1 MSLHHSHSS
10 SFGSS
15 MSTPVHFECYRMC
28 TVLGHLKR
36 YKISCFCTYGD
47 SLLVASSDGALRL
60 FDTDDEKA
68 VWRERVLD
76 EQFGAKKGV
85 EMMAVVDITLHS
97 ASGNSNG
104 GGSGGGEDAL
114 LVSIVGSV
122 CRVHT
127 LPSLRSLSLLAESK
141 GCYTF
146 AINAT
151 HFTLDTTAPQP
162 TIASFLASSNHQP
175 ADAPLLLCLANKR
188 KQLLFYQ
195 WKDSGSSSH
204 SLNGDF
210 QLVHTVPVDHTIH
223 SMTFSL
229 LSLVAGSGRDYVLV
243 KLEGGRAGGS
253 GVRLFD
259 CGKKAA
265 GPVSCLV
272 VSRNRDDDSTST
284 SGSSN
289 RRKANAS
296 NRPVE
301 EERELV
307 LIQDARGI
315 CINEDGQPSRK
326 DPVNFSDLP
335 LQLASAPPYLFALLP
350 SGIEVR
356 QARSSL
362 LAQSIATKEGQAK
375 WMEARRGCVYVGGS
389 GWARCVYPIPL
400 REVVDECVRA
410 GQYREAMGMVQLSDE
425 MQWRRGREER
435 DERLNELHTL
445 YAYEL
450 FNKGDYQQAMMYFQQ
465 SNCDPTTVISLF
477 PDVLPSSSAEL
488 RHMMDGVKHPVRVT
502 SAQGEQTLLAA
513 LEAVISYLAQVQ
525 VKIQRQQA
533 AASSQAASSGNQST
547 TTPLARLIDTV
558 LLKAYLLR
566 DIPLLPF
573 LQQPNACD
581 VEECSAILRAY
592 EKYPELVC
600 LYQQHGYH
608 QQALELLASIGQ
620 ASLNTSAPLKPAQQ
634 AVAGLSPS
642 IDYFQQ
648 LIRSTTPQTVD
659 STLALITQYSRWLF
673 QADPLTALTIFTAE
687 HDERGS
693 STLPPQSVLE
703 YLRQVGGR
711 DVCIDYLESL
721 IDTAD
726 EQDSAFHNELV
737 FLYLDSVLKLM
748 KQEERAKS
756 QEVSPALSGTHTPNE
771 EKEAGSAA
779 TAAAVVLPAKKR
791 NASST
796 SISRRTPASLAT
808 SSSTSSLSPA
818 DTATLL
824 SLRRRLL
831 SFLRRSTAY
840 NPERLLSKFPRHHLL
855 EERCVLLSRVGQ
867 HEEALRLLAHQLG
880 DTEAAERYCVEVDS
894 RRRRESAGVTH
905 SDDNSNGSD
914 GNASTGNNEL
924 FLLLLQV
931 YLRGDSSASLSD
943 KQYSSTAGEE
953 KRAVANTSLTTNMIA
968 SLPSPRLLAAAVAL
982 LTRHFQHI
990 SPVAALSL
998 LPSSTPMAVLHSYL
1012 CRLLR
1017 SLQHTRRSAAI
1028 TRALYRVENLNARLA
1043 LLEAQ
1048 AEYVVVEE
1056 LREQQVDCPR
1066 CHKRIGLSSFARLLN
1081 GSLMHYMCHKQ
1092 AIGGAVGAG

>member
-15 MSTPVHFECYRMC
+15 VSSPIHFECYRMC

-36 YKISCFCTYGD
+36 YKISCFCTYAD

-60 FDTDDEKA
+60 FDTDEEKA

-85 EMMAVVDITLHS
+85 EMMAVVDITIHTAAGS
-97 ASGNSNG
+97 G
-104 GGSGGGEDAL
+104 GGSGGEDAL
-114 LVSIVGSV
+114 LVSIVSGV

-146 AINAT
+146 DINAT
-151 HFTLDTTAPQP
+151 HFTLDTTTPQP
-162 TIASFLASSNHQP
+162 TIASFLASSTKQP

-188 KQLLFYQ
+188 KQLLFYRWQ
-195 WKDSGSSSH
+195 DSGSSHH

-210 QLVHTVPVDHTIH
+210 QLIHTVPVDHTVH

-229 LSLVAGSGRDYVLV
+229 LSLVAGVGRDYVLV

-265 GPVSCLV
+265 APVSCLV
-272 VSRNRDDDSTST
+272 VSRNRDDDSTSMAG
-284 SGSSN
+284 SGS
-289 RRKANAS
+289 RRKANTAS
-296 NRPVE
+296 RPVE

-307 LIQDARGI
+307 LVQDARGI

-326 DPVNFSDLP
+326 DPLNFSDLP

-362 LAQSIATKEGQAK
+362 LAQTIATKEGQAK
-375 WMEARRGCVYVGGS
+375 WMEARRGCVFVGGS

-410 GQYREAMGMVQLSDE
+410 GQYREAMAMVQLSDE

-435 DERLNELHTL
+435 DERLNELYTL

-533 AASSQAASSGNQST
+533 AASSNAAASANNPQPSS
-547 TTPLARLIDTV
+547 TPLARLIDTV

-600 LYQQHGYH
+600 LYQQHGFH
-608 QQALELLASIGQ
+608 KEALELLASLGQ
-620 ASLNTSAPLKPAQQ
+620 ASLNASAPLKPAQQ

-642 IDYFQQ
+642 IDYMQQ
-648 LIRSTTPQTVD
+648 LIRSTAPPSVD
-659 STLALITQYSRWLF
+659 ATLALITQYSRWLF

-693 STLPPQSVLE
+693 SSLPPQAVLD

-711 DVCIDYLESL
+711 DVCIAYLESV
-721 IDTAD
+721 IEKTG
-726 EQDSAFHNELV
+726 ERDSAFHNELV
-737 FLYLDSVLKLM
+737 FLYLDAVLKLM

-756 QEVSPALSGTHTPNE
+756 QETSPALSGTQTPSE
-771 EKEAGSAA
+771 EKQASGVAA
-779 TAAAVVLPAKKR
+779 ILPAKRTKH
-791 NASST
+791 ASSAV
-796 SISRRTPASLAT
+796 SRRTPASLAA
-808 SSSTSSLSPA
+808 SSSTASLSTA
-818 DTATLL
+818 DAATLL

-840 NPERLLSKFPRHHLL
+840 NPERMLSKFPRHHLL

-867 HEEALRLLAHQLG
+867 HEEALRLLAHQLA

-894 RRRRESAGVTH
+894 RRKKVADGAAGDDSGSA
-905 SDDNSNGSD
+905 S
-914 GNASTGNNEL
+914 NNEL

-931 YLRGDSSASLSD
+931 YLKGDSTSSTDTS
-943 KQYSSTAGEE
+943 YSSSGEE
-953 KRAVANTSLTTNMIA
+953 KRASTA
-968 SLPSPRLLAAAVAL
+968 LPSPRLLAAAVAL
-982 LTRHFQHI
+982 LTKHFQHI
-990 SPVAALSL
+990 SPVAALAL
-998 LPSSTPMAVLHSYL
+998 LPSSTPIAALHSYL

-1017 SLQHTRRSAAI
+1017 SLQHSRRSAAI
-1028 TRALYRVENLNARLA
+1028 TRALYRVENINARLA
-1043 LLEAQ
+1043 LLDAGR
-1048 AEYVVVEE
+1048 EYVVMEDT
-1056 LREQQVDCPR
+1056 REHTVDCQR
-1066 CHKRIGLSSFARLLN
+1066 CHKRIGMASFARRPD
-1081 GSLMHYMCHKQ
+1081 GSIMHYMCYKQ
-1092 AIGGAVGAG
+1092 AVSEGVGVGT

>member
-15 MSTPVHFECYRMC
+15 LSSPVHFECYRQC

-36 YKISCFCTYGD
+36 YKISCFCTYAD

-60 FDTDDEKA
+60 FDTDEEKA

-85 EMMAVVDITLHS
+85 EMMAVVDINIHS
-97 ASGNSNG
+97 ASGS
-104 GGSGGGEDAL
+104 GSSGGEDAL
-114 LVSIVGSV
+114 LVSIVSGV

-162 TIASFLASSNHQP
+162 TIASFLASSTKQP
-175 ADAPLLLCLANKR
+175 TDAPLLLCLANKR
-188 KQLLFYQ
+188 KQLLFYRWQ
-195 WKDSGSSSH
+195 DSGSSH
-204 SLNGDF
+204 TSLNGDF
-210 QLVHTVPVDHTIH
+210 QLIHTVPVDHTVH

-229 LSLVAGSGRDYVLV
+229 LSLVAGVGRDFVLV

-272 VSRNRDDDSTST
+272 VSRNRDDDSTGT
-284 SGSSN
+284 AGAAN
-289 RRKANAS
+289 RRKANAAH
-296 NRPVE
+296 RPVE

-307 LIQDARGI
+307 LVQDARGI

-335 LQLASAPPYLFALLP
+335 LQLASAPPYLLALLP

-375 WMEARRGCVYVGGS
+375 WMEARRGCVFVGGS

-410 GQYREAMGMVQLSDE
+410 GQYREAMAMVQLSDE

-488 RHMMDGVKHPVRVT
+488 RHMMDGVRHPVRVT

-533 AASSQAASSGNQST
+533 AASSNNSQTSSS
-547 TTPLARLIDTV
+547 PLARLIDTV

-608 QQALELLASIGQ
+608 KEALELLASIGQ

-642 IDYFQQ
+642 IEYMQQ
-648 LIRSTTPQTVD
+648 LIRSTTPQSVD
-659 STLALITQYSRWLF
+659 STLALLTQYSRWLF
-673 QADPLTALTIFTAE
+673 QADAVTALTLFTAE
-687 HDERGS
+687 HDERGAS
-693 STLPPQSVLE
+693 SLPPQLVLE
-703 YLRQVGGR
+703 YMRQVGGR
-711 DVCIDYLESL
+711 DVCIAYLESV
-721 IDTAD
+721 IEKTG

-737 FLYLDSVLKLM
+737 LLYLDAVLKLM
-748 KQEERAKS
+748 KQEERGKS
-756 QEVSPALSGTHTPNE
+756 QEGSPAASGQQTPNE
-771 EKEAGSAA
+771 EKAPVQEGSGGAA
-779 TAAAVVLPAKKR
+779 TVLPTKKKNPS
-791 NASST
+791 NAV
-796 SISRRTPASLAT
+796 SRRTPASLAS

-818 DTATLL
+818 DAATLL

-840 NPERLLSKFPRHHLL
+840 TPERLLSKFPRHHLL

-867 HEEALRLLAHQLG
+867 HEEALRLLAHQLK
-880 DTEAAERYCVEVDS
+880 DTEAAERYCVEVDG
-894 RRRRESAGVTH
+894 RRVKAAAREPTNHNDSGE
-905 SDDNSNGSD
+905 D
-914 GNASTGNNEL
+914 GANNNEL

-931 YLRGDSSASLSD
+931 YLKGDTAS
-943 KQYSSTAGEE
+943 SSTDTSYGSTGEE
-953 KRAVANTSLTTNMIA
+953 KRIA
-968 SLPSPRLLAAAVAL
+968 SSSTVTSPRLLAAAVSL
-982 LTRHFQHI
+982 LTNHFQHI

-998 LPSSTPMAVLHSYL
+998 LPPSTPVAALHSYL

-1028 TRALYRVENLNARLA
+1028 TRALYRVENINARLA
-1043 LLEAQ
+1043 VLDAGR
-1048 AEYVVVEE
+1048 EYVVMEDT
-1056 LREQQVDCPR
+1056 RDHAVDCQR
-1066 CHKRIGLSSFARLLN
+1066 CRKRIGMASFARLPD
-1081 GSLMHYMCHKQ
+1081 GSIMHYMCYKQ
-1092 AIGGAVGAG
+1092 AAVGGGVGGMGT

>member
-1 MSLHHSHSS
+1 
-10 SFGSS
+10 
-15 MSTPVHFECYRMC
+15 MC

-36 YKISCFCTYGD
+36 YKISCFSTYGD

-60 FDTDDEKA
+60 FDTDEEKA

-85 EMMAVVDITLHS
+85 DMMAVVDVSIHATS
-97 ASGNSNG
+97 
-104 GGSGGGEDAL
+104 GGSGSGGEDAL
-114 LVSIVGSV
+114 LVSIVNGV

-146 AINAT
+146 ALNAT
-151 HFTLDTTAPQP
+151 HFTLDTAAPQP
-162 TIASFLASSNHQP
+162 SIASFLASSTKQP
-175 ADAPLLLCLANKR
+175 TDAPLLLCLANKR

-195 WKDSGSSSH
+195 WKDSGSSHH

-210 QLVHTVPVDHTIH
+210 QLVHTVPVDHTVH

-229 LSLVAGSGRDYVLV
+229 LSLVAGVGRDYVLV

-265 GPVSCLV
+265 APVSCLV
-272 VSRNRDDDSTST
+272 VSRNRDDDSS
-284 SGSSN
+284 SG
-289 RRKANAS
+289 RRKANAA

-307 LIQDARGI
+307 LVQDARGI

-375 WMEARRGCVYVGGS
+375 WMEARRGCVFVGGS

-410 GQYREAMGMVQLSDE
+410 GQYREAMAMVQLSDE

-502 SAQGEQTLLAA
+502 SAHGEQTLLAA

-533 AASSQAASSGNQST
+533 AASSNNSQPSS
-547 TTPLARLIDTV
+547 TPLARLIDTV

-608 QQALELLASIGQ
+608 KEALELLASIGQ
-620 ASLNTSAPLKPAQQ
+620 ASLNTSAPLKPAQK

-642 IDYFQQ
+642 IEYMQQ
-648 LIRSTTPQTVD
+648 LIRTTTPQSVD
-659 STLALITQYSRWLF
+659 TTLALITQYSRWLF
-673 QADPLTALTIFTAE
+673 QANALTALTIFTAE

-693 STLPPQSVLE
+693 STLPPQTVLE

-711 DVCIDYLESL
+711 DVCIAYLESV
-721 IDTAD
+721 IEKTG

-737 FLYLDSVLKLM
+737 FLYLDAVLKLM
-748 KQEERAKS
+748 KQEERARS
-756 QEVSPALSGTHTPNE
+756 QEVSPVMSGTQTPSE
-771 EKEAGSAA
+771 EKEPSGGA
-779 TAAAVVLPAKKR
+779 TVLPGKKR
-791 NASST
+791 NATST
-796 SISRRTPASLAT
+796 AASRRTPASLAA
-808 SSSTSSLSPA
+808 SSSTSSLSSS

-824 SLRRRLL
+824 SL
-831 SFLRRSTAY
+831 
-840 NPERLLSKFPRHHLL
+840 
-855 EERCVLLSRVGQ
+855 
-867 HEEALRLLAHQLG
+867 
-880 DTEAAERYCVEVDS
+880 
-894 RRRRESAGVTH
+894 
-905 SDDNSNGSD
+905 
-914 GNASTGNNEL
+914 
-924 FLLLLQV
+924 
-931 YLRGDSSASLSD
+931 
-943 KQYSSTAGEE
+943 
-953 KRAVANTSLTTNMIA
+953 
-968 SLPSPRLLAAAVAL
+968 PSPP
-982 LTRHFQHI
+982 
-990 SPVAALSL
+990 PV
-998 LPSSTPMAVLHSYL
+998 LPAPLHS
-1012 CRLLR
+1012 
-1017 SLQHTRRSAAI
+1017 LQ
-1028 TRALYRVENLNARLA
+1028 
-1043 LLEAQ
+1043 
-1048 AEYVVVEE
+1048 
-1056 LREQQVDCPR
+1056 P
-1066 CHKRIGLSSFARLLN
+1066 
-1081 GSLMHYMCHKQ
+1081 
-1092 AIGGAVGAG
+1092 